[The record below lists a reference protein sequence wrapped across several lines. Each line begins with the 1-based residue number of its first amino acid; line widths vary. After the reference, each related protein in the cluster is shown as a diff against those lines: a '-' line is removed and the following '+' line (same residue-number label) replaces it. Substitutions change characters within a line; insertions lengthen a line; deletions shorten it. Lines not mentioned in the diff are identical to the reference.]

1 MKRSVKLTAAL
12 AASGVLLAG
21 GALAGG
27 VALASDGDG
36 DGARHGTQSR
46 SAAHGNG
53 GGAGTADCEDGRG
66 GSRGDHG
73 GKGGQGGQGGQGG
86 HGGQGSGQGGGQGSG
101 QGGGQGSGRGDHA
114 SRAGYGGGKAG
125 AGAGGL
131 TAESGTLTA
140 GQRAGLAAMAEEE
153 KLAHDLYTAFAERYD
168 ARIFG
173 NIAESE
179 SRHLEAVRTL
189 MDRYGIDDP
198 TEGRAAGDFAG
209 AETRATYDRLLA
221 RGEEGKEQALEAGRT
236 VERTDIAD
244 LTAALEKLDAPDVA
258 QVYGNLLEASRNHLA
273 AFERQLAV

>member
-1 MKRSVKLTAAL
+1 
-12 AASGVLLAG
+12 
-21 GALAGG
+21 
-27 VALASDGDG
+27 
-36 DGARHGTQSR
+36 
-46 SAAHGNG
+46 
-53 GGAGTADCEDGRG
+53 
-66 GSRGDHG
+66 
-73 GKGGQGGQGGQGG
+73 
-86 HGGQGSGQGGGQGSG
+86 
-101 QGGGQGSGRGDHA
+101 
-114 SRAGYGGGKAG
+114 
-125 AGAGGL
+125 
-131 TAESGTLTA
+131 
-140 GQRAGLAAMAEEE
+140 MAEEE

-198 TEGRAAGDFAG
+198 TGGRAAGDFAD

-258 QVYGNLLEASRNHLA
+258 QVYGSLLEASRNHLA